1 MGFSALLVFDWQG
14 NAKVFTLWNE
24 RQDWLH
30 VSYFCI
36 SNYRELLTLL
46 WGKGNV
52 YCNMKCKNCGK
63 EIPEDSTFCP
73 NCGKPTNNIEKSYRK
88 IQLKNLSLK
97 SILVIIAIG
106 IWMLVLQ
113 NLGIIPV
120 TQDVR
125 VKNTIDADVSGSV
138 YVDGGTISVE

>member
-1 MGFSALLVFDWQG
+1 M
-14 NAKVFTLWNE
+14 E
-24 RQDWLH
+24 
-30 VSYFCI
+30 
-36 SNYRELLTLL
+36 
-46 WGKGNV
+46 
-52 YCNMKCKNCGK
+52 CKNCGK
-63 EIPEDSTFCP
+63 EIPDDSTFCP
-73 NCGKPTNNIEKSYRK
+73 NCGRTINNIKRSYKK
-88 IQLKNLSLK
+88 IQMKNLSLK

>member
-1 MGFSALLVFDWQG
+1 M
-14 NAKVFTLWNE
+14 E
-24 RQDWLH
+24 
-30 VSYFCI
+30 
-36 SNYRELLTLL
+36 
-46 WGKGNV
+46 
-52 YCNMKCKNCGK
+52 CKNCGK

-73 NCGKPTNNIEKSYRK
+73 NCGRPINNIKRSYNK

-125 VKNTIDADVSGSV
+125 VKNTIDADVSGRV

>member
-1 MGFSALLVFDWQG
+1 
-14 NAKVFTLWNE
+14 
-24 RQDWLH
+24 
-30 VSYFCI
+30 
-36 SNYRELLTLL
+36 
-46 WGKGNV
+46 
-52 YCNMKCKNCGK
+52 MKCKSCLK
-63 EIPEDSTFCP
+63 EIPDDSTFCP
-73 NCGKPTNNIEKSYRK
+73 NCGRPINNINRNYKK

-97 SILVIIAIG
+97 GILVIIAIG

>member
-1 MGFSALLVFDWQG
+1 
-14 NAKVFTLWNE
+14 
-24 RQDWLH
+24 
-30 VSYFCI
+30 
-36 SNYRELLTLL
+36 
-46 WGKGNV
+46 
-52 YCNMKCKNCGK
+52 MKCKNCGK
-63 EIPEDSTFCP
+63 EIPDDSTFCP
-73 NCGKPTNNIEKSYRK
+73 NCGNPINSIERCNKK
-88 IQLKNLSLK
+88 FELKNLSLK

-125 VKNTIDADVSGSV
+125 VKNTIDADVSGRV

>member
-1 MGFSALLVFDWQG
+1 
-14 NAKVFTLWNE
+14 
-24 RQDWLH
+24 
-30 VSYFCI
+30 
-36 SNYRELLTLL
+36 
-46 WGKGNV
+46 
-52 YCNMKCKNCGK
+52 MKCKNCGK

-73 NCGKPTNNIEKSYRK
+73 NCGKPTNNIKGGYK
-88 IQLKNLSLK
+88 KFHFKNLSLK

>member
-1 MGFSALLVFDWQG
+1 M
-14 NAKVFTLWNE
+14 
-24 RQDWLH
+24 
-30 VSYFCI
+30 I
-36 SNYRELLTLL
+36 
-46 WGKGNV
+46 
-52 YCNMKCKNCGK
+52 CKNCGK
-63 EIPEDSTFCP
+63 EIPEDSTFFFYFGRP
-73 NCGKPTNNIEKSYRK
+73 INNTNRNYKK
-88 IQLKNLSLK
+88 NQLKNLSLK

-125 VKNTIDADVSGSV
+125 VRNTIDADVSGSV